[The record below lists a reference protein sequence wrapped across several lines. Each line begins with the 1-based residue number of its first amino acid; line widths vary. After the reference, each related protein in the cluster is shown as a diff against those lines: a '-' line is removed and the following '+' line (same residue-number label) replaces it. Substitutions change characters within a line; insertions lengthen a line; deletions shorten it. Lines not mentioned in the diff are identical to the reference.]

1 MRVFSSDFLNDL
13 EITARQNPRKR
24 AHYNLHNSY
33 KEPCQRLFNAL
44 EFGTY
49 IRPHRHLTDP
59 KVELLVAVR
68 GLLAFVAFNEH
79 GHVKEITR
87 FGSCVTGEELAVG
100 LEVTPEIWHTV
111 IPLVPGCL
119 LLEVKAGPFDPY
131 QPKDLAP
138 WAPNEG
144 TPDADA
150 YLRLLTELVTK

>member
-1 MRVFSSDFLNDL
+1 MRVFSGDFLNDL
-13 EITARQNPRKR
+13 EIAAKQSPRKR
-24 AHYNLHNSY
+24 AHYNLHHSY
-33 KEPCQRLFNAL
+33 NEPCQRLFNAL

-49 IRPHRHLTDP
+49 IRPHRHWTDP

-68 GLLAFVAFNEH
+68 GVLAFVAFNDH

-87 FGSCVTGEELAVG
+87 FGSGVREEELAVG

-131 QPKDLAP
+131 QAKDLAP